1 VKLLK
6 QGKSFGALGRK
17 SNTQKDGQQCE
28 PAGHDGPGESRF
40 AIPSGSP
47 AGREEHRVHIQA
59 IRRRFPIGQPSLQLV

>member
-1 VKLLK
+1 VQLLK

-28 PAGHDGPGESRF
+28 PAGDERPSKSRF

-59 IRRRFPIGQPSLQLV
+59 IRRRFPISQPPFQLV